1 LSTIGRITVAQ
12 RLVRYWTLV
21 TIMRLGTV
29 FIVACMVVIA
39 ASAGALLYLGF
50 GFTGMEAIVVALAVL
65 TALGL
70 YTTVSTRSGVRSAVG
85 SQLGDL
91 SRSNFELARQVN
103 DLNRRIAGVES
114 RADVAQARARAA
126 IDPLAVEISELGT
139 LVRQLAETV
148 ATYEARF
155 GEIATPEIA
164 RPDIAK
170 PDIAKPLP
178 LPQEPIA
185 AIEPIAS
192 LTEDVVPAVSPTPI
206 AVAAPPALEPR
217 PEPVIAA
224 RVVATQ
230 AADTNTVDEERL
242 AVIRRAID
250 ANRIDL
256 YLQPIVTLPQR
267 KVRYYEAM
275 SRLRTETGEVLQAA
289 DFIPLAQR
297 AGLMAKIDNLVVF
310 RCVQVVRRLL
320 LKNRDI
326 GLFCNLSET
335 TLTDGAVFQQLLDF
349 LDANRA
355 IAPSVVLEFTQSGLR
370 AAGPMENESL
380 AALADR
386 GFRFSLDNLQD
397 LRIEPRDLAA
407 RGFRYIK
414 IPGNLLVNPKDSTT
428 DIHPADLSDLLGRFG
443 IDLIA
448 EKIESEAMVV
458 DLLDYDVRFGQ
469 GFLFSPPRPV
479 RAEALQGIA
488 DRGDVVVRETGG
500 ADETP
505 AAEPIARLSGD
516 EPGAGGTGK
525 SPRLVG
531 LAQLA
536 RGGNGRI

>member
-1 LSTIGRITVAQ
+1 
-12 RLVRYWTLV
+12 
-21 TIMRLGTV
+21 MRLGTV

-50 GFTGMEAIVVALAVL
+50 GFSGMEAVVVALAVL

-85 SQLGDL
+85 NQLGDL

-170 PDIAKPLP
+170 PEIAKPLP
-178 LPQEPIA
+178 LPQEPITV
-185 AIEPIAS
+185 IEPIAS
-192 LTEDVVPAVSPTPI
+192 LMEDVVPAVSPTPI
-206 AVAAPPALEPR
+206 PVAGQPAPA

-224 RVVATQ
+224 RVADTNS
-230 AADTNTVDEERL
+230 ADTNTADEERL

-500 ADETP
+500 AETP
-505 AAEPIARLSGD
+505 AAEPTARPSGD
-516 EPGAGGTGK
+516 EPGGNGTGK